1 MADLTP
7 LDRAVRAARRGH
19 DEAARRLLDAVL
31 ADEPDNELALAWRA
45 RVEADPDAKA
55 GFLRRV
61 LALNPAAQW
70 ATDALAGL
78 GDAAEAGT
86 AAPAGSLDTVGRRAA
101 QIDHLQCPNC
111 GGQVEVHP
119 DRGAKAV
126 ACQHC
131 GSVLDLTSKQLEI
144 LGRFKRRFQ
153 PAQDILPGAEG
164 TFDGER
170 HVVMGWLRYKG
181 WDSEESWT
189 WDEWQLLG
197 DSGAVRYLSWS
208 RDEGFLLQT
217 PVRPTPRTTR
227 AGIELPGGRVNFYET
242 SPASITGMAGELT
255 WRPRLDETLQV
266 GEAKKGGVQYSAEL
280 TADEV
285 EVVSGSRLDELAVW
299 EAFGRTD
306 KIEAI
311 RERKER
317 WKRRRRSAAG
327 IAKLFA
333 LGGLAFIAFGLWL
346 VPAMGSSVGGEAAH
360 TYTSGPV
367 SLDNVVGAMLPSVP
381 VRPPDFERSPAVLRT
396 ARDLVRYDTVDAG
409 TVRLE
414 ANQGYVAEI
423 RGTPPVDAPLG
434 LDVKLVVL
442 DPDGEVVITPYV
454 ASLAGRAGEPVAET
468 SRSFGVRDDGTYRVA
483 FLVGREWSAPYDYEP
498 PADDPDARE
507 WTEPVSFPI
516 AATLR
521 SAWIPEPFY
530 LAAAFSLF
538 VAVAF
543 FVFSRTGPR

>member
-1 MADLTP
+1 MTDLTP

-19 DEAARRLLDAVL
+19 DEAARRLLDPIL
-31 ADEPDNELALAWRA
+31 IDDPDNELALAWRA
-45 RVEADPDAKA
+45 RVEADPDTKA
-55 GFLRRV
+55 GFLQRV
-61 LALNPAAQW
+61 LDVNPRAQW
-70 ATDALAGL
+70 ATDALADL
-78 GDAAEAGT
+78 GDATET
-86 AAPAGSLDTVGRRAA
+86 AAPKASGSLDSVGRRTAK
-101 QIDHLQCPNC
+101 IDHLQCPNC
-111 GGQVEVHP
+111 GGQVEIHP
-119 DRGAKAV
+119 DRGSKSV

-208 RDEGFLLQT
+208 HDEGFLLQT
-217 PVRPTPRTTR
+217 PVRPTPKTTR
-227 AGIELPGGRVNFYET
+227 TGIELPSGRVNFYEQ

-255 WRPRLDETLQV
+255 WLPRLDETLQV
-266 GEAKKGGVQYSAEL
+266 GEAKRGGVQYSAEL

-285 EVVSGSRLDELAVW
+285 EVVAGSRMDELAVW

-311 RERKER
+311 RERTER
-317 WKRRRRSAAG
+317 WKRRRRTAAG
-327 IAKLFA
+327 IAKIFA
-333 LGGLAFIAFGLWL
+333 LGGLALLAAGVWL
-346 VPAMGSSVGGEAAH
+346 VPRMGGSVGGEAAH
-360 TYTSGPV
+360 TYTSNPV
-367 SLDNVVGAMLPSVP
+367 SLDNMVGAMLPSVP
-381 VRPPDFERSPAVLRT
+381 VRPPDFERSRQVLEA
-396 ARDLVRYDTVDAG
+396 ARDLVRYDTIDAG

-414 ANQGYVAEI
+414 ANQGYVVDL
-423 RGTPPVDAPLG
+423 RGTPPVDEPLG
-434 LDVKLVVL
+434 LDVKLVL
-442 DPDGEVVITPYV
+442 LTPEGEVASTPYV
-454 ASLAGRAGEPVAET
+454 ASLTGRAGQPT
-468 SRSFGVRDDGTYRVA
+468 SEQSWHFGVPEDATYRVA
-483 FLVGREWSAPYDYEP
+483 FIVGREWSAPYGYEP

-516 AATLR
+516 AASIR
-521 SAWIPEPFY
+521 SAWTPGPFY
-530 LAAAFSLF
+530 FAAAFSLF
-538 VAVAF
+538 LAFAF